1 MASDCIPHQVNARAA
16 SALSELSAHNPANQ
30 SAAAQAGGIAPFV
43 ALLQGTCMAANHADA
58 SAHHSA
64 PLRVSCLE
72 GDGAESA
79 KKAAASALWSFSAN
93 HAQNQAAIAE
103 AGGLAPLV
111 ALLGVGGAETQ
122 LQAAGALAAIA
133 LDNPQNQNTIATMLV
148 QLLTAPDTPTRTK
161 ATRAISNLARAHT
174 SNQEALAK

>member
-1 MASDCIPHQVNARAA
+1 MPARPLPSPSSRATTRPTRAPPPRLGASHPSWRYSKVRAR
-16 SALSELSAHNPANQ
+16 L
-30 SAAAQAGGIAPFV
+30 
-43 ALLQGTCMAANHADA
+43 ANHADGLCAPALHA

-64 PLRVSCLE
+64 PLRVSWFE

-161 ATRAISNLARAHT
+161 AARAISNLARAHT

>member
-1 MASDCIPHQVNARAA
+1 MHAR
-16 SALSELSAHNPANQ
+16 
-30 SAAAQAGGIAPFV
+30 
-43 ALLQGTCMAANHADA
+43 
-58 SAHHSA
+58 AHHSA
-64 PLRVSCLE
+64 PLRVSWLE
-72 GDGAESA
+72 GDGAE
-79 KKAAASALWSFSAN
+79 SALWSFSAN
-93 HAQNQAAIAE
+93 HAQIAD

-161 ATRAISNLARAHT
+161 AARAISNLARAHT

>member
-1 MASDCIPHQVNARAA
+1 MGLCAP
-16 SALSELSAHNPANQ
+16 ALH
-30 SAAAQAGGIAPFV
+30 
-43 ALLQGTCMAANHADA
+43 A

-64 PLRVSCLE
+64 PLRVSWFE

-161 ATRAISNLARAHT
+161 AARAISNLARAHT